1 MHSSSGR
8 VLCFA
13 LLVGLACHARSA
25 AKVAPLVARCSNP
38 VAGTAWRVYHQQSVR
53 DTAGQELWE
62 VPPIEGL
69 RGLEVVLGEF
79 DIHFVTTEGPHDGR
93 ENMGTLWLER
103 LADQPADLNG
113 QILALGGRLVL
124 SHPAT
129 AGAQGGRIDSLPAKG
144 WFDGMRGSLALR
156 VDSVETSREPILTLY
171 YLAVDD
177 GIIRGRWVSGSGVYT
192 DDAGFFCLAATA
204 ANSWR
209 GDNTRRTSPK

>member
-8 VLCFA
+8 VLCSA

-25 AKVAPLVARCSNP
+25 AKVVPLVERCSNA
-38 VAGTAWRVYHQQSVR
+38 VAGTAWRVYHQPSVR
-53 DTAGQELWE
+53 DTTGQELWE

-79 DIHFVTTEGPHDGR
+79 DIHFVTTEGPHAGR
-93 ENMGTLWLER
+93 EDMGRLWLER
-103 LADQPADLNG
+103 IADEPADPDG
-113 QILALGGRLVL
+113 PILALGGKLVL

-129 AGAQGGRIDSLPAKG
+129 AGAQGGQSDSLPARG
-144 WFDGMRGSLALR
+144 WFDGTRGSLALR

-171 YLAVDD
+171 YLAVND
-177 GIIRGRWVSGSGVYT
+177 GIIRGRWVSGFGVYT
-192 DDAGFFCLAATA
+192 DDAGFFCLATTA
-204 ANSWR
+204 ANNWR